1 MLYIKHFEILHEN
14 DCLFL
19 QFYCTVKRKRT
30 YDKTH
35 TYHWPIIHIIKQLH
49 PNLLKLILYYYYTHS
64 LHPPYFALTERVLE
78 ERSRLGH
85 ICGNWTLWQLFL
97 SFSKVLSLF
106 SSSQVG
112 LDIKRTGWQQCRMP
126 LGICSVSCCQN
137 TGQRV
142 REAVGGID
150 WIVFQ
155 VQNNLERNTQLSD
168 VDYTPYNSR
177 VFFPAGLCLL
187 AGQCTYE
194 ASVFVSV
201 CGTWNTARS
210 HICHVFYYLPL
221 ALLLAGHV
229 APFIFHMTA
238 FLSLRA
244 LMVGPAA
251 DLKAIKHRTFC
262 KTWGHSCQPEALSH
276 LGRKLW

>member
-1 MLYIKHFEILHEN
+1 MCERERHTVVWDRFEETELC
-14 DCLFL
+14 DSFFCLFL
-19 QFYCTVKRKRT
+19 KFC
-30 YDKTH
+30 
-35 TYHWPIIHIIKQLH
+35 
-49 PNLLKLILYYYYTHS
+49 
-64 LHPPYFALTERVLE
+64 
-78 ERSRLGH
+78 
-85 ICGNWTLWQLFL
+85 LF
-97 SFSKVLSLF
+97 F

-150 WIVFQ
+150 WFVFQ
-155 VQNNLERNTQLSD
+155 VQNNLGRNTQLSD
-168 VDYTPYNSR
+168 VDHTPYNSTA
-177 VFFPAGLCLL
+177 FAGFCLL
-187 AGQCTYE
+187 VGQCIHE

-201 CGTWNTARS
+201 CGTWNTANA
-210 HICHVFYYLPL
+210 HICQVFYYLPL

-244 LMVGPAA
+244 LMAGPVA

-262 KTWGHSCQPEALSH
+262 KTRGHSRQPEALSH
-276 LGRKLW
+276 LERKLW